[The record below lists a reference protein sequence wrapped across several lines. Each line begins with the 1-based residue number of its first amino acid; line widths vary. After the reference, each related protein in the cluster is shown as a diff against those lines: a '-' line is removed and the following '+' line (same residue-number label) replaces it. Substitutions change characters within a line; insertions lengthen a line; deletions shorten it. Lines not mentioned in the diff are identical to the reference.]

1 MKKKIIF
8 AAALTS
14 MAVVFSAC
22 GGGEKYNTI
31 DASLESK
38 ITELAQYKGLS
49 YERAE
54 VTVTDEEV
62 EEDMQMELSWYG
74 SYEKIPDKTV
84 AEKGD
89 TVNISFKGTMNGEEF
104 EGGTSES
111 YDLTLGD
118 GEMIEGFEEAVIGKN
133 VGDTV
138 TVDLVFPE
146 DYIDGE
152 VAGQNVTFEITL
164 NQIEEYVEPE
174 LTDEFVKEN
183 LEYENVEA
191 FREATRNNLVESGME
206 TAEEDARNAMMEE
219 IMENSKFELA
229 EEEVSR
235 YREDMIAEYQSYAEM
250 YGMSYG
256 DFLEMFM
263 GTTEEAFEEE
273 SKGMAEDSIK
283 TILIYQ
289 AIIDKENLGVTEKEY
304 QKAVKEMMEE
314 DEYDSVEEFEADYDK
329 MSIISDMLYDKV
341 MNFIVENANN
351 K

>member
-8 AAALTS
+8 AAALIGMTI
-14 MAVVFSAC
+14 VFSAC
-22 GGGEKYNTI
+22 GSNEKYTTI

-49 YERAE
+49 YAPAQ

-62 EEDMQMELSWYG
+62 EEEMEMELSWYG
-74 SYEKIPDKTV
+74 TYEKIPDKTV
-84 AEKGD
+84 AEEGD
-89 TVNISFKGTMNGEEF
+89 TVNIAFKGTINGEEF
-104 EGGTSES
+104 EGGTSEG
-111 YDLTLGD
+111 YDLILGT
-118 GEMIEGFEEAVIGKN
+118 GEMIEGFEEAIIGKN

-146 DYIDGE
+146 DYFDE
-152 VAGQNVTFEITL
+152 EAAGQNVTFEITL

-206 TAEEDARNAMMEE
+206 TADEDARNALMEE
-219 IMENSKFELA
+219 IIDNSKFELV
-229 EEEVSR
+229 EEEVSQ
-235 YREDMIAEYQSYAEM
+235 YREELIAEYQSYAEM

-273 SKGMAEDSIK
+273 SKGMAENSIK

-304 QKAVKEMMEE
+304 EKTVKEMMEE
-314 DEYDSVEEFEADYDK
+314 EEYGSLEEFEADYDK
-329 MSIISDMLYDKV
+329 MSTISDMLYDNV
-341 MNFIVENANN
+341 MKFIVENA
-351 K
+351 KTK

>member
-1 MKKKIIF
+1 MRKKIIL
-8 AAALTS
+8 AAALTG

-22 GGGEKYNTI
+22 GSSEKYNTI
-31 DASLESK
+31 DAGLESK

-49 YERAE
+49 YELAE

-62 EEDMQMELSWYG
+62 EEEMQMELSWYG

-84 AEKGD
+84 AENGD

-118 GEMIEGFEEAVIGKN
+118 GEMIEGFEEAIIGKN

-146 DYIDGE
+146 DYFDE
-152 VAGQNVTFEITL
+152 EAAGQNVTFEITL

-183 LEYENVEA
+183 LEYENIEA
-191 FREATRNNLVESGME
+191 FREATKNNLVESGME
-206 TAEEDARNAMMEE
+206 TVEEDARNAMLEE
-219 IMENSKFELA
+219 IVNNSKFELV
-229 EEEVSR
+229 EEEVSQ
-235 YREDMIAEYQSYAEM
+235 YREEMIAEYQSYAEM

-314 DEYDSVEEFEADYDK
+314 DEYGSVEEFEADYDK
-329 MSIISDMLYDKV
+329 MSTISDMLYDKV
-341 MNFIVENANN
+341 MNFIVENA
-351 K
+351 KK